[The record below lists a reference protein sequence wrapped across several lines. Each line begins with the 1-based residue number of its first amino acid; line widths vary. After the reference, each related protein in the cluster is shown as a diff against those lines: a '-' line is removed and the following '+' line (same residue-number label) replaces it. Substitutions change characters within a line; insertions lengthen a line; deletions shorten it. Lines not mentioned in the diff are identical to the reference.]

1 MPQDAKE
8 ETLDSVS
15 VKSSLAD
22 SESSL
27 STTSQPVSIKAIAA
41 AVAGN
46 ALEFYDFIVY
56 SFFAV
61 YIGQTFFPLG
71 SDTASLLASVAVFGV
86 GFFTRPLG
94 GVLIGAFADKV
105 GRRAAMILTVS
116 LITVGTLGL
125 ALTPSYESI
134 GIAAPII
141 VLMCRLVQGLA
152 LGGEVGPA
160 SSMLIEAAPR
170 EKRGLYASWQ
180 FASQGIAVVV
190 GGLVGMLVS
199 WYLPH
204 EDLVSWGWRI
214 PFLVSLALIPI
225 AVYIRRMLPETLER
239 PSERS
244 GAMIVATI
252 FKQHTR
258 YLALGILVML
268 STTVSTQVGNYMTTY
283 AIQTLKLPSTLAQG
297 VTVLGGTM
305 TFIFSLV
312 AGYLA
317 DHYGRKSVMIWP
329 RMLLMLS
336 IVPLFMWL
344 SQSKDEPVLL
354 IVTGVITMLTSMS
367 GAASL
372 VAIPE
377 MMPIALRATGV
388 SVIYAI
394 GATVFGGTTQV
405 IITWGINVFGAVAP
419 AYYVVATSMISLVAM
434 CMLPETR
441 HFDVKR

>member
-1 MPQDAKE
+1 M
-8 ETLDSVS
+8 DSVS
-15 VKSSLAD
+15 VEPSLAGSD
-22 SESSL
+22 SSL

-71 SDTASLLASVAVFGV
+71 SDTATLLASVAVFGV

-141 VLMCRLVQGLA
+141 VLVCRLVQGLA

-170 EKRGLYASWQ
+170 GKRGLYASWQ

-199 WYLPH
+199 WNLPH

-317 DHYGRKSVMIWP
+317 DRYGRKSVMIWP

-405 IITWGINVFGAVAP
+405 IITWGINMFGAVAP

>member
-1 MPQDAKE
+1 MHAPHTASGNVPD
-8 ETLDSVS
+8 
-15 VKSSLAD
+15 KS
-22 SESSL
+22 EKP
-27 STTSQPVSIKAIAA
+27 PVKAIAA

-71 SDTASLLASVAVFGV
+71 SETASLLASVAVFGV

-94 GVLIGAFADKV
+94 GVLIGAFADKA
-105 GRRAAMILTVS
+105 GRRAAMILTVT

-125 ALTPSYESI
+125 AATPSYETI

-141 VLMCRLVQGLA
+141 VLMCRLLQGLA

-160 SSMLIEAAPR
+160 SAMLIEAAPR
-170 EKRGLYASWQ
+170 DKRGLYASWQ
-180 FASQGIAVVV
+180 IASQGIAVVA
-190 GGLVGMLVS
+190 GGLMGVLVS

-225 AVYIRRMLPETLER
+225 ALYIRRALPETLET
-239 PSERS
+239 PSDKT
-244 GAMIVATI
+244 GTQIVTSV
-252 FKQHTR
+252 FTNHTR
-258 YLALGILVML
+258 YLVLGILVMIA
-268 STTVSTQVGNYMTTY
+268 TTVSTQVGNYMTTY
-283 AIQTLKLPSTLAQG
+283 AIQTLKLPAILAQAG
-297 VTVLGGTM
+297 TVLGGTM
-305 TFIFSLV
+305 TFIFALV

-317 DHYGRKSVMIWP
+317 DKYGRKGVMIWP
-329 RMLLMLS
+329 RIVLM
-336 IVPLFMWL
+336 IVIIPLFFWL
-344 SQSKDEPVLL
+344 AESKDPAVLL
-354 IVTGVITMLTSMS
+354 LVTAAITLLTSMT

-388 SVIYAI
+388 SLIYAI
-394 GATVFGGTTQV
+394 GATLFGGTTQFV
-405 IITWGINVFGAVAP
+405 ITWLIDIFGAVAP
-419 AYYVVATSMISLVAM
+419 AYYVVATSIISLIAM
-434 CMLPETR
+434 FMMPETR
-441 HFDVKR
+441 NFDVKR

>member
-1 MPQDAKE
+1 MSA
-8 ETLDSVS
+8 
-15 VKSSLAD
+15 
-22 SESSL
+22 
-27 STTSQPVSIKAIAA
+27 STMHAPHTASGNVPEHAEKPPVKAIAA

-71 SDTASLLASVAVFGV
+71 SETASLLASVAVFGV

-94 GVLIGAFADKV
+94 GVLIGAFADKA
-105 GRRAAMILTVS
+105 GRRSAMILTVA

-125 ALTPSYESI
+125 AATPSYETI

-141 VLMCRLVQGLA
+141 VLMCRLLQGLA

-160 SSMLIEAAPR
+160 SAMLIESAPR

-180 FASQGIAVVV
+180 IASQGIAVVA
-190 GGLVGMLVS
+190 GGLMGVLVS

-225 AVYIRRMLPETLER
+225 AIYIRRALPETLEK
-239 PSERS
+239 PSDKT
-244 GAMIVATI
+244 GTQIVTSV
-252 FKQHTR
+252 FSNHTR
-258 YLALGILVML
+258 YLVLGILVMI

-283 AIQTLKLPSTLAQG
+283 AIQTLKLPATLAQAG
-297 VTVLGGTM
+297 TVLGGTM
-305 TFIFSLV
+305 TFIFALV
-312 AGYLA
+312 AGYLS
-317 DHYGRKSVMIWP
+317 DKYGRKGVMIWP
-329 RMLLMLS
+329 RIVLM
-336 IVPLFMWL
+336 IVIIPLFFWL
-344 SQSKDEPVLL
+344 SESKDATVLL
-354 IVTGVITMLTSMS
+354 LVTAVITLLTSMT

-388 SVIYAI
+388 SLIYAI
-394 GATVFGGTTQV
+394 GATLFGGTTQF
-405 IITWGINVFGAVAP
+405 IITWLIGIFGAVAP
-419 AYYVVATSMISLVAM
+419 AYYVVATSVISLVAM
-434 CMLPETR
+434 FMMPETR
-441 HFDVKR
+441 NFDVKR

>member
-1 MPQDAKE
+1 M
-8 ETLDSVS
+8 DSVS
-15 VKSSLAD
+15 VKPSLAGID
-22 SESSL
+22 SSL

-71 SDTASLLASVAVFGV
+71 SDTATLLASVAVFGV

-141 VLMCRLVQGLA
+141 VLVCRLVQGLA

-170 EKRGLYASWQ
+170 GKRGLYASWQ

-199 WYLPH
+199 WNLPH

-317 DHYGRKSVMIWP
+317 DRYGRKSVMIWP

-405 IITWGINVFGAVAP
+405 IITWGINMFGAVAP

>member
-1 MPQDAKE
+1 MSA
-8 ETLDSVS
+8 
-15 VKSSLAD
+15 
-22 SESSL
+22 
-27 STTSQPVSIKAIAA
+27 STMHAPHTASGNVPEKLEKPPVKAIAA

-71 SDTASLLASVAVFGV
+71 SETASLLASVAVFGV

-94 GVLIGAFADKV
+94 GVLIGAFADKA
-105 GRRAAMILTVS
+105 GRRAAMILTVT

-125 ALTPSYESI
+125 AATPSYETI

-141 VLMCRLVQGLA
+141 VLMCRLLQGLA

-160 SSMLIEAAPR
+160 SAMLIEAAPR
-170 EKRGLYASWQ
+170 DKRGLYASWQ
-180 FASQGIAVVV
+180 IASQGIAVVA
-190 GGLVGMLVS
+190 GGLMGVLVS

-225 AVYIRRMLPETLER
+225 ALYIRRALPETLET
-239 PSERS
+239 PSDKT
-244 GAMIVATI
+244 GTQIVTSV
-252 FKQHTR
+252 FTNHTR
-258 YLALGILVML
+258 YLVLGILVMIA
-268 STTVSTQVGNYMTTY
+268 TTVSTQVGNYMTTY
-283 AIQTLKLPSTLAQG
+283 AIQTLKLPAILAQAG
-297 VTVLGGTM
+297 TVLGGTM
-305 TFIFSLV
+305 TFIFALV

-317 DHYGRKSVMIWP
+317 DKYGRKGVMIWP
-329 RMLLMLS
+329 RIVLM
-336 IVPLFMWL
+336 IVIIPLFFWL
-344 SQSKDEPVLL
+344 AESKDPAVLL
-354 IVTGVITMLTSMS
+354 LVTAAITLLTSMT

-388 SVIYAI
+388 SLIYAI
-394 GATVFGGTTQV
+394 GATLFGGTTQFV
-405 IITWGINVFGAVAP
+405 ITWLIDIFGAVAP
-419 AYYVVATSMISLVAM
+419 AYYVVATSIISLIAM
-434 CMLPETR
+434 FMMPETR
-441 HFDVKR
+441 NFDVKR

>member
-1 MPQDAKE
+1 MSAT
-8 ETLDSVS
+8 TLHAPHTASGNLSDQ
-15 VKSSLAD
+15 
-22 SESSL
+22 SEKP
-27 STTSQPVSIKAIAA
+27 PVKAIAA

-71 SDTASLLASVAVFGV
+71 SETASLLASVAVFGV

-94 GVLIGAFADKV
+94 GVLIGAFADKA
-105 GRRAAMILTVS
+105 GRRSAMILTVS

-125 ALTPSYESI
+125 AATPSYESI

-141 VLMCRLVQGLA
+141 VLMCRLLQGLA

-160 SSMLIEAAPR
+160 SAMLIEAAPR
-170 EKRGLYASWQ
+170 DKRGLYASWQ
-180 FASQGIAVVV
+180 IASQGIAVVA
-190 GGLVGMLVS
+190 GGLMGVLVS

-225 AVYIRRMLPETLER
+225 AIYIRRALPETLET
-239 PSERS
+239 PTEKT
-244 GAMIVATI
+244 GAQIVTSV
-252 FKQHTR
+252 FSDHTR
-258 YLALGILVML
+258 YLVLGILVMI

-283 AIQTLKLPSTLAQG
+283 AIQTLKLPATLAQAG
-297 VTVLGGTM
+297 TVLGGTM
-305 TFIFSLV
+305 TFIFALV

-317 DHYGRKSVMIWP
+317 DKYGRKGVMIWP
-329 RMLLMLS
+329 RIILMLA
-336 IVPLFMWL
+336 IIPLFFWL
-344 SQSKDEPVLL
+344 SESKDATVLL
-354 IVTGVITMLTSMS
+354 IVTAAITLLTSMS

-388 SVIYAI
+388 SLIYAI
-394 GATVFGGTTQV
+394 GATLFGGTTQF
-405 IITWGINVFGAVAP
+405 IITWLIGVFGAVAP
-419 AYYVVATSMISLVAM
+419 AYYVVATSLISLVAM
-434 CMLPETR
+434 FMMPETR
-441 HFDVKR
+441 NFDVKR

>member
-1 MPQDAKE
+1 MSA
-8 ETLDSVS
+8 SVMHAPHPAS
-15 VKSSLAD
+15 DDVSGQSGKP
-22 SESSL
+22 
-27 STTSQPVSIKAIAA
+27 PVKAIAA

-71 SDTASLLASVAVFGV
+71 SETASLLASVAVFGV

-94 GVLIGAFADKV
+94 GVLIGAFADKA

-125 ALTPSYESI
+125 AATPSYETI

-141 VLMCRLVQGLA
+141 VLICRLLQGLA

-160 SSMLIEAAPR
+160 SSMLIEAAPSD
-170 EKRGLYASWQ
+170 KRGLYASWQ
-180 FASQGIAVVV
+180 IASQGIAVVA
-190 GGLVGMLVS
+190 GGLMGVLVS

-225 AVYIRRMLPETLER
+225 AVYIRRALPETLEN
-239 PSERS
+239 PTDKT
-244 GAMIVATI
+244 GTQIVTSV
-252 FKQHTR
+252 FSNHTR
-258 YLALGILVML
+258 YLVLGILVMI

-283 AIQTLKLPSTLAQG
+283 AIQTLKLPATLAQAG
-297 VTVLGGTM
+297 TVLGGTM
-305 TFIFSLV
+305 TFIFALV

-317 DHYGRKSVMIWP
+317 DKYGRKGVMIWP
-329 RMLLMLS
+329 RIVLMLA
-336 IVPLFMWL
+336 IIPLFFWL
-344 SQSKDEPVLL
+344 SESKDASVLL
-354 IVTGVITMLTSMS
+354 VVTAAVTLLTSMS
-367 GAASL
+367 GAATL
-372 VAIPE
+372 IAIPE

-388 SVIYAI
+388 SLIYAI
-394 GATVFGGTTQV
+394 GATLFGGTTQFV
-405 IITWGINVFGAVAP
+405 ITWLIGIFGAVAP
-419 AYYVVATSMISLVAM
+419 AYYVVATSIISLVAM
-434 CMLPETR
+434 FMMPETR
-441 HFDVKR
+441 NYDVKR

>member
-1 MPQDAKE
+1 MSA
-8 ETLDSVS
+8 SVMQ
-15 VKSSLAD
+15 APAPG
-22 SESSL
+22 
-27 STTSQPVSIKAIAA
+27 STNSIGHTEKPPVKAIAA

-71 SDTASLLASVAVFGV
+71 SETASLLASVAVFGV

-94 GVLIGAFADKV
+94 GLLIGTFADKA
-105 GRRAAMILTVS
+105 GRRAAMILTVT

-125 ALTPSYESI
+125 AATPGYETI

-141 VLMCRLVQGLA
+141 VLLCRLLQGLA

-160 SSMLIEAAPR
+160 SAMLIEAAPR

-180 FASQGIAVVV
+180 IASQGIAVVA
-190 GGLVGMLVS
+190 GGLMGVLVS

-214 PFLVSLALIPI
+214 PFLVSLALIPLAI
-225 AVYIRRMLPETLER
+225 YIRRALPETLEK
-239 PSERS
+239 PSEKT
-244 GAMIVATI
+244 GTQIVSSV
-252 FKQHTR
+252 FSDHGR
-258 YLALGILVML
+258 YLTLGILVMI

-283 AIQTLKLPSTLAQG
+283 AIQTLKLPATLAQAG
-297 VTVLGGTM
+297 TVLGGTM
-305 TFIFSLV
+305 TFLFALL

-317 DHYGRKSVMIWP
+317 DKYGRKGVMIWP
-329 RMLLMLS
+329 RIILMLA
-336 IVPLFMWL
+336 IIPLFFWL
-344 SQSKDEPVLL
+344 SESKDATVLL
-354 IVTGVITMLTSMS
+354 IVTAAITLLTSMS

-388 SVIYAI
+388 SLIYAI
-394 GATVFGGTTQV
+394 GATLFGGTTQF
-405 IITWGINVFGAVAP
+405 IITWLIGIFGAVAP
-419 AYYVVATSMISLVAM
+419 AYYVVGTSIISLVAM
-434 CMLPETR
+434 FMMPETR
-441 HFDVKR
+441 NFDVKR

>member
-1 MPQDAKE
+1 MSAS
-8 ETLDSVS
+8 TLHAPHTASGNLS
-15 VKSSLAD
+15 GQ
-22 SESSL
+22 SEKP
-27 STTSQPVSIKAIAA
+27 PVKAIAA

-71 SDTASLLASVAVFGV
+71 SETASLLASVAVFGV

-94 GVLIGAFADKV
+94 GVLIGTFADKA

-125 ALTPSYESI
+125 AATPSYESI

-141 VLMCRLVQGLA
+141 VLMCRLLQGLA

-160 SSMLIEAAPR
+160 SAMLIEAAPR
-170 EKRGLYASWQ
+170 DKRGLYASWQ
-180 FASQGIAVVV
+180 IASQGIAVVA
-190 GGLVGMLVS
+190 GGLMGVLVS

-225 AVYIRRMLPETLER
+225 AIYIRRALPETLET
-239 PSERS
+239 PTEKT
-244 GAMIVATI
+244 GTQIVTSV
-252 FKQHTR
+252 FSDHTR
-258 YLALGILVML
+258 YLVLGILVMI

-283 AIQTLKLPSTLAQG
+283 AIQTLKLPATLAQAG
-297 VTVLGGTM
+297 TVLGGTM
-305 TFIFSLV
+305 TFIFALV

-317 DHYGRKSVMIWP
+317 DKYGRKGVMIWP
-329 RMLLMLS
+329 RIILMLA
-336 IVPLFMWL
+336 IIPLFFWL
-344 SQSKDEPVLL
+344 SESKDATVLL
-354 IVTGVITMLTSMS
+354 IVTAAITLLTSMS

-388 SVIYAI
+388 SLIYAI
-394 GATVFGGTTQV
+394 GATLFGGTTQF
-405 IITWGINVFGAVAP
+405 IITWLIGVFGAVAP
-419 AYYVVATSMISLVAM
+419 AYYVVATSIISLVAM
-434 CMLPETR
+434 FMMPETR
-441 HFDVKR
+441 NFDVKR

>member
-1 MPQDAKE
+1 MSATAMHAPHAGSGK
-8 ETLDSVS
+8 
-15 VKSSLAD
+15 
-22 SESSL
+22 
-27 STTSQPVSIKAIAA
+27 TSGQTEKPPVKAIAA

-71 SDTASLLASVAVFGV
+71 SETASLLASVAVFGV

-94 GVLIGAFADKV
+94 GVLIGAFADKA
-105 GRRAAMILTVS
+105 GRRAAMILTVT

-125 ALTPSYESI
+125 AATPGYETI

-141 VLMCRLVQGLA
+141 VLMCRLLQGLA

-160 SSMLIEAAPR
+160 SAMLLEVAPR
-170 EKRGLYASWQ
+170 DKRGLYASWQ
-180 FASQGIAVVV
+180 IASQGIAVVA
-190 GGLVGMLVS
+190 GGLMGVLVS

-225 AVYIRRMLPETLER
+225 AIYIRRALPETLEK
-239 PSERS
+239 PSDKS
-244 GAMIVATI
+244 GAQIVSSVFTN
-252 FKQHTR
+252 HTR
-258 YLALGILVML
+258 YLVLGILVMI

-283 AIQTLKLPSTLAQG
+283 AIQTLKLPATLAQAG
-297 VTVLGGTM
+297 TVLGGTM
-305 TFIFSLV
+305 TFIFALV

-317 DHYGRKSVMIWP
+317 DKYGRKGVMIWP
-329 RMLLMLS
+329 RIVLMLV
-336 IVPLFMWL
+336 IIPLFFWL
-344 SQSKDEPVLL
+344 SESKDATVLL
-354 IVTGVITMLTSMS
+354 LVTAAVTLLTSMT

-388 SVIYAI
+388 SLIYAI
-394 GATVFGGTTQV
+394 GATLFGGTTQF
-405 IITWGINVFGAVAP
+405 IITWMIDIFGAVAP
-419 AYYVVATSMISLVAM
+419 AYYVVATSVISLVAM
-434 CMLPETR
+434 FMMPETR
-441 HFDVKR
+441 DFDVKK

>member
-1 MPQDAKE
+1 MSATAMHAPHAG
-8 ETLDSVS
+8 SG
-15 VKSSLAD
+15 
-22 SESSL
+22 
-27 STTSQPVSIKAIAA
+27 TTSGQTEKPPVKAIAA

-71 SDTASLLASVAVFGV
+71 SETASLLASVAVFGV

-94 GVLIGAFADKV
+94 GVLIGAFADKA
-105 GRRAAMILTVS
+105 GRRAAMILTVT

-125 ALTPSYESI
+125 AATPGYETI

-141 VLMCRLVQGLA
+141 VLMCRLLQGLA

-160 SSMLIEAAPR
+160 SAMLLEVAPR
-170 EKRGLYASWQ
+170 DKRGLYASWQ
-180 FASQGIAVVV
+180 IASQGIAVVA
-190 GGLVGMLVS
+190 GGLMGVLVS

-225 AVYIRRMLPETLER
+225 AIYIRRALPETLEK
-239 PSERS
+239 PSDKS
-244 GAMIVATI
+244 GAQIVSSVFTN
-252 FKQHTR
+252 HTR
-258 YLALGILVML
+258 YLVLGILVMI

-283 AIQTLKLPSTLAQG
+283 AIQTLKLPATLAQAG
-297 VTVLGGTM
+297 TVLGGTM
-305 TFIFSLV
+305 TFIFALV

-317 DHYGRKSVMIWP
+317 DKYGRKGVMIWP
-329 RMLLMLS
+329 RIVLMLV
-336 IVPLFMWL
+336 IIPLFFWL
-344 SQSKDEPVLL
+344 SESKDATVLL
-354 IVTGVITMLTSMS
+354 LVTAAVTLLTSMT

-388 SVIYAI
+388 SLIYAI
-394 GATVFGGTTQV
+394 GATLFGGTTQF
-405 IITWGINVFGAVAP
+405 IITWMIDIFGAVAP
-419 AYYVVATSMISLVAM
+419 AYYVVATSVISLVAM
-434 CMLPETR
+434 FMMPETR
-441 HFDVKR
+441 DFDVKK

>member
-1 MPQDAKE
+1 
-8 ETLDSVS
+8 LDSVS
-15 VKSSLAD
+15 VKPSLAGID
-22 SESSL
+22 SSL

-71 SDTASLLASVAVFGV
+71 SDTATLLASVAVFGV

-141 VLMCRLVQGLA
+141 VLVCRLVQGLA

-170 EKRGLYASWQ
+170 GKRGLYASWQ

-199 WYLPH
+199 WNLPH

-317 DHYGRKSVMIWP
+317 DRYGRKSVMIWP

-405 IITWGINVFGAVAP
+405 IITWGINMFGAVAP

>member
-1 MPQDAKE
+1 MSA
-8 ETLDSVS
+8 SVVQTPARGHPNS
-15 VKSSLAD
+15 MGNTGKP
-22 SESSL
+22 
-27 STTSQPVSIKAIAA
+27 PVKAIAA

-71 SDTASLLASVAVFGV
+71 SETASLLASVAVFGV

-94 GVLIGAFADKV
+94 GVLIGAFADKA
-105 GRRAAMILTVS
+105 GRRAAMILTVT

-125 ALTPSYESI
+125 AATPGYETI

-141 VLMCRLVQGLA
+141 VLLCRLLQGLA

-160 SSMLIEAAPR
+160 SAMLIEAAPS

-180 FASQGIAVVV
+180 IASQGIAVVA
-190 GGLVGMLVS
+190 GGLMGVLVA

-214 PFLVSLALIPI
+214 PFLVSLALIPLAI
-225 AVYIRRMLPETLER
+225 YIRRALPETLEK
-239 PSERS
+239 PSEKT
-244 GAMIVATI
+244 GAQIVSSV
-252 FKQHTR
+252 FSDHGR
-258 YLALGILVML
+258 YLTLGILVMI

-283 AIQTLKLPSTLAQG
+283 AIQTLKLPAILAQAG
-297 VTVLGGTM
+297 TVLGGTM
-305 TFIFSLV
+305 TFIFALI

-317 DHYGRKSVMIWP
+317 DKYGRKGVMIWP
-329 RMLLMLS
+329 RIILMLV
-336 IVPLFMWL
+336 IIPLFYWL
-344 SQSKDEPVLL
+344 SESKDATVLL
-354 IVTGVITMLTSMS
+354 IVTASVTLLTAMS

-388 SVIYAI
+388 SLIYAI
-394 GATVFGGTTQV
+394 GATLFGGTTQF
-405 IITWGINVFGAVAP
+405 IITWLIGIFGAVAP
-419 AYYVVATSMISLVAM
+419 AYYVVATSIISLIAM
-434 CMLPETR
+434 FMMPETR
-441 HFDVKR
+441 NFNVKR

>member
-1 MPQDAKE
+1 MSA
-8 ETLDSVS
+8 SVMHAPNTAS
-15 VKSSLAD
+15 DDLSD
-22 SESSL
+22 QSEKP
-27 STTSQPVSIKAIAA
+27 PVKAIAA

-71 SDTASLLASVAVFGV
+71 SETASLLASVAVFGV

-94 GVLIGAFADKV
+94 GVLIGAFADKA
-105 GRRAAMILTVS
+105 GRRAAMILTVI

-125 ALTPSYESI
+125 AATPSYETI

-141 VLMCRLVQGLA
+141 VLLCRLLQGLA

-160 SSMLIEAAPR
+160 SAMLIEAAPR
-170 EKRGLYASWQ
+170 DKRGLYASWQ
-180 FASQGIAVVV
+180 IASQGIAVVA
-190 GGLVGMLVS
+190 GGLMGVLVS

-225 AVYIRRMLPETLER
+225 ALYIRRALPETLEK
-239 PSERS
+239 PSDKT
-244 GAMIVATI
+244 GAQIVTSV
-252 FKQHTR
+252 FSDHTR
-258 YLALGILVML
+258 FLVLGILVMI

-283 AIQTLKLPSTLAQG
+283 AIQTLKLPATLAQAG
-297 VTVLGGTM
+297 TVLGGTM
-305 TFIFSLV
+305 TFIFALV

-317 DHYGRKSVMIWP
+317 DKYGRKGVMIWP
-329 RMLLMLS
+329 RIVLM
-336 IVPLFMWL
+336 IVIIPLFFWL
-344 SQSKDEPVLL
+344 SESKDATVLL
-354 IVTGVITMLTSMS
+354 IVTAAITLLTSMT

-388 SVIYAI
+388 SLIYAI
-394 GATVFGGTTQV
+394 GATLFGGTTQF
-405 IITWGINVFGAVAP
+405 IITWLIGIFGAVAP
-419 AYYVVATSMISLVAM
+419 AYYVVATSVISLVAM
-434 CMLPETR
+434 FMMPETR
-441 HFDVKR
+441 NFDVKR